1 MGRAVK
7 RAPRPGAVLITGAA
21 GFLGGALAR
30 HLATTKRT
38 VTGLDVVATAMPELP
53 SEVVDVRDAAAVRSA
68 VQRSG
73 AAVIVH
79 AAAALPNCSA
89 AHLHAVNVTG
99 TRNVLEAARVCGVER
114 VVFVSS
120 SSVFPV
126 RGHHDED
133 AERAGSGPYAAS
145 KAEAEDLCVASRRL
159 GLPVAVLR
167 VVPVVGPGRLGIFG
181 LLFEWVREGRRIPM
195 IGDGANHHQLIDI
208 DDACSA
214 IERLLDA
221 PVDALARPFNAGA
234 ARTGTVREDITALCD
249 HAGTGARPVATPAP
263 VATAALAQLHRWGLS
278 PIHHRVFESASVD
291 ATVSIARLTE
301 LGWRPRH
308 SSAEALVRGYRW
320 YLEHRHELDTQG
332 LGHRYVWPS
341 AALDALRRLF

>member
-1 MGRAVK
+1 MK
-7 RAPRPGAVLITGAA
+7 RSPRSGAVLVIGAA
-21 GFLGGALAR
+21 GFLGSALAR
-30 HLATTKRT
+30 RLVATEHA
-38 VTGLDVVATAMPELP
+38 VSGLDVVATAAPELP
-53 SEVVDVRDAAAVRSA
+53 SMVVDVRDAAAVRSA

-79 AAAALPNCSA
+79 AAAALPNSSA

-99 TRNVLEAARVCGVER
+99 TRNVLEAARSCGVER

-126 RGHHDED
+126 YGAHDED
-133 AERAGSGPYAAS
+133 GPRTGAGPYAAS
-145 KAEAEDLCVASRRL
+145 KVEAEDLCAEARRL

-167 VVPVVGPGRLGIFG
+167 VVPVAGPGRLGIFA

-195 IGDGANHHQLIDI
+195 IGDGANRHQLIDI
-208 DDACSA
+208 DDACTA
-214 IERLLDA
+214 IEELLDA

-234 ARTGTVREDITALCD
+234 SRTGTVREDITALCD
-249 HAGTGARPVATPAP
+249 HAMTGARPVATPAR
-263 VATAALAQLHRWGLS
+263 VATTALACLYRSGLS
-278 PIHHRVFESASVD
+278 PIHPRVFESASVD
-291 ATVSIARLTE
+291 ATVSTARLTE

-308 SSAEALVRGYRW
+308 SSAEALLRGYRW
-320 YLEHRHELDTQG
+320 YLEHRHELDAQG
-332 LGHRYVWPS
+332 QGHRHVWPS

>member
-1 MGRAVK
+1 MK
-7 RAPRPGAVLITGAA
+7 RSPRPGAVLITGAA
-21 GFLGGALAR
+21 GFLGSALAR
-30 HLATTKRT
+30 HLVATEHA
-38 VTGLDVVATAMPELP
+38 VTGLDVAPAAPEFP
-53 SEVVDVRDAAAVRSA
+53 SVVVDVRDAAALRSA
-68 VQRSG
+68 VRRSG

-79 AAAALPNCSA
+79 AAAALPNRSA

-99 TRNVLEAARVCGVER
+99 TRNVLEAARDCGLER

-133 AERAGSGPYAAS
+133 DARAGAGPYAAS
-145 KAEAEDLCVASRRL
+145 KVEAEDLCAEARRL

-195 IGDGANHHQLIDI
+195 IGDGANRHQLIDI

-214 IERLLDA
+214 IEQLLDA

-234 ARTGTVREDITALCD
+234 ARTGTVREDIKALCD
-249 HAGTGARPVATPAP
+249 HAMTGARPVATPAR
-263 VATAALAQLHRWGLS
+263 VATAALAQMHRWGLS

-291 ATVSIARLTE
+291 ATVSIARLTG

-308 SSAEALVRGYRW
+308 SSAEALIRGYRW
-320 YLEHRHELDTQG
+320 YLEHRHELDAQG
-332 LGHRYVWPS
+332 QGHRYVWHS